1 MNITVNGDSVS
12 NNKTLKDY
20 GTISSFSVSPATYR
34 YKHKDTHISISSKSD
49 IDEFYIDILDG
60 YYVKEK
66 VIYFIFMSGPSLK
79 YYLIDTLCKISL
91 PEVVT
96 FSFQGIVMI
105 LFLL

>member
-20 GTISSFSVSPATYR
+20 GTIASFSVSPATYR
-34 YKHKDTHISISSKSD
+34 YKQKDTQISIASESD
-49 IDEFYIDILDG
+49 IDGFYNNILDG

-91 PEVVT
+91 PEVIT

-105 LFLL
+105 LFLI